1 MSKSANPHRVAW
13 PIALTLVAL
22 HHCNDDLDH
31 LLAFGELAGAHSA
44 AKHG

>member
-1 MSKSANPHRVAW
+1 MSKSANPHRIAW

-22 HHCNDDLDH
+22 IIAMTILDH

>member
-1 MSKSANPHRVAW
+1 MANSVDAFGP
-13 PIALTLVAL
+13 

>member
-1 MSKSANPHRVAW
+1 MSKSANPYRVAW

-22 HHCNDDLDH
+22 TIATDDLDH